1 MKKAILLVG
10 LGGFAGSICRYLI
23 SVYISKYIP
32 SSFPYGTF
40 IANILGCFIIGLIFG
55 LGIKQSTLSP
65 EWRIFLATGFCGGFT
80 TFSTFAYENVKLL
93 QDGYFS
99 TFLIYSFA
107 TFLSGILAV
116 YFGMML
122 NR

>member
-10 LGGFAGSICRYLI
+10 LGGFVGSICRYLF
-23 SVYISKYIP
+23 SVYISKLIP
-32 SSFPYGTF
+32 ATFPIETF
-40 IANILGCFIIGLIFG
+40 VINILGSFIIGIIFG
-55 LGIKQSTLSP
+55 FGIKQTWLTA

-116 YFGMML
+116 YVGMML